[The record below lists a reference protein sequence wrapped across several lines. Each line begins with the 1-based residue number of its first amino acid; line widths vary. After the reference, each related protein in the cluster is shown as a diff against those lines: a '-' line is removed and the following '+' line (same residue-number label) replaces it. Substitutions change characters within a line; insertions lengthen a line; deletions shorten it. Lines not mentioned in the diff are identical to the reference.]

1 MVNIYNP
8 FGDLSPSIAGWR
20 AVCQS
25 AGFHECHHGT
35 DCQKFIKHFDERGD
49 LFRIST
55 IL

>member
-20 AVCQS
+20 AVCRS
-25 AGFHECHHGT
+25 AGFHECHHVSEQSTG
-35 DCQKFIKHFDERGD
+35 G

-55 IL
+55 ILWA